1 MAKRQ
6 YQLSYSFI
14 LITLTKKHAM
24 HITEHNQ
31 LYSTVPLVQHTCILK
46 HYVGHLCSENQ
57 GEKWAQLVLLGK

>member
-1 MAKRQ
+1 
-6 YQLSYSFI
+6 
-14 LITLTKKHAM
+14 M

-57 GEKWAQLVLLGK
+57 EGKWAQLVLLGK